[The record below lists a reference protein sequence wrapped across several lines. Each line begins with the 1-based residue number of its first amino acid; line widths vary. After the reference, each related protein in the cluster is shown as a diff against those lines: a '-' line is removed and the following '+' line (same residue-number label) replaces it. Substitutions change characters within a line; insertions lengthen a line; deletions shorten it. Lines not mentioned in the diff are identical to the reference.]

1 MQECLRSLAYASVI
15 GAVTL
20 TVTAAAAVPVKPSGK
35 YVFTSTESCE
45 AKFVFTTR
53 TYTTPTGTDTGVK
66 IINSVINGSIGA
78 TVGIVSLT
86 PTSASGGNFAIKQ
99 TDVNGGSLRINNGG
113 FNVQVTSGSTTGTY
127 TFSANSISFVLP
139 DETATFTFAYGQ
151 LPASGIPTSIH
162 LVRKHASGETANCV
176 ESMILTK

>member
-1 MQECLRSLAYASVI
+1 MRECRRSLAYAFVI
-15 GAVTL
+15 ATL
-20 TVTAAAAVPVKPSGK
+20 GLTATAAAAPVKPSGK
-35 YVFTSTESCE
+35 YVFTSTDSCE
-45 AKFVFTTR
+45 AKFTFSTR
-53 TYTTPTGTDTGVK
+53 TYTTPSGSDIGVK
-66 IINSVINGSIGA
+66 MINSVNNGNIGA
-78 TVGIVSLT
+78 TVGTVSLA
-86 PTSASGGNFAIKQ
+86 PTSASGGNFSITQ
-99 TDVNGGSLRINNGG
+99 TDVNGGALRINTGG

-176 ESMILTK
+176 ESLILTR